1 MRLCEI
7 AGCSDRHHVKGMCRK
22 HHAQF
27 LRHGD
32 PLTPDQRWKGG
43 IRSHFMYGSWH
54 QMINRCENPNNS
66 SYGRYGAR
74 GVTVCERWHDFRNFL
89 TDMGERPDGK
99 TLDRIDPKGPYAPEN
114 CRWATLKEQR
124 NNISPEGDLRTR
136 QAISAGVKLRWAKWR
151 AAGNVPK
158 PKHPKKGAANA
169 LG

>member
-7 AGCSDRHHVKGMCRK
+7 AGCSARHHVKGMCRK

-32 PLTPDQRWKGG
+32 PLVPDQRWKGG

-54 QMINRCENPNNS
+54 QMINRCENSNNS

-89 TDMGERPDGK
+89 ADMGERPEGK

-114 CRWATLKEQR
+114 CRWATPAEQR
-124 NNISPEGDLRTR
+124 KNISPEGDLRTR
-136 QAISAGVKLRWAKWR
+136 IALSAGVKKRWAEWR
-151 AAGNVPK
+151 DAGNVPQRIRPAK
-158 PKHPKKGAANA
+158 YVPKF
-169 LG
+169 